1 MAGFTGVIL
10 LFAALGLVC
19 NGSAMAAEPANN
31 AAQATANQRHKLVVQ
46 VTDDDQAKWNLALNN
61 VKNVQSELGAA
72 NVEIEIVAYGPGISM
87 IRLESPVSERVR
99 DAITSGVKVIACKT
113 TMAAQKITEDDM
125 LPALG
130 YVPAG
135 AVEIMMRQLQGYAYI
150 RP

>member
-1 MAGFTGVIL
+1 MS
-10 LFAALGLVC
+10 LFESFRVFSVALTAALTVAVAGGAAPASAQST
-19 NGSAMAAEPANN
+19 GSVQN
-31 AAQATANQRHKLVVQ
+31 RVVMQ
-46 VTDDDQAKWNLALNN
+46 VSDNDPGKWNLALNN
-61 VKNVQSELGAA
+61 ARNLQTDLGAK

-99 DAITSGVKVIACKT
+99 EAITSGVKIIACKT
-113 TMAAQKITEDDM
+113 TMAAQKITEEDM

>member
-1 MAGFTGVIL
+1 MVGFTGVLL
-10 LFAALGLVC
+10 LFAALAC
-19 NGSAMAAEPANN
+19 SGSAMAAEPANT
-31 AAQATANQRHKLVVQ
+31 AAQAPANQRHKLVVQ
-46 VTDDDQAKWNLALNN
+46 VTDDDQVKWNLALNN
-61 VKNVQSELGAA
+61 VKNIQSELGAA

-99 DAITSGVKVIACKT
+99 EAIKSGVKVIACKT
-113 TMAAQKITEDDM
+113 TMAGQKITENDM

>member
-1 MAGFTGVIL
+1 
-10 LFAALGLVC
+10 
-19 NGSAMAAEPANN
+19 
-31 AAQATANQRHKLVVQ
+31 
-46 VTDDDQAKWNLALNN
+46 
-61 VKNVQSELGAA
+61 
-72 NVEIEIVAYGPGISM
+72 M

-99 DAITSGVKVIACKT
+99 EAITSGVSVIACKT

>member
-1 MAGFTGVIL
+1 MVRFAGVLL
-10 LFAALGLVC
+10 LFAALVC
-19 NGSAMAAEPANN
+19 SGSATAAESANN
-31 AAQATANQRHKLVVQ
+31 AAQATPNQRHKLVVQ

-99 DAITSGVKVIACKT
+99 EAITSGVSVIACKT

-125 LPALG
+125 LPAVG

>member
-1 MAGFTGVIL
+1 
-10 LFAALGLVC
+10 
-19 NGSAMAAEPANN
+19 
-31 AAQATANQRHKLVVQ
+31 
-46 VTDDDQAKWNLALNN
+46 
-61 VKNVQSELGAA
+61 
-72 NVEIEIVAYGPGISM
+72 
-87 IRLESPVSERVR
+87 VS
-99 DAITSGVKVIACKT
+99 VIACKT